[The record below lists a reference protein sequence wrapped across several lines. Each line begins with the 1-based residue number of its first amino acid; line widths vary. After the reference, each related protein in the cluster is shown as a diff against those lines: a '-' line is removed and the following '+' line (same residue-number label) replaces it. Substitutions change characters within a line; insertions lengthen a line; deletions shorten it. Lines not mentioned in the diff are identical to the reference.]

1 MSDPASQIDSRSSD
15 AALIELLRVEGAI
28 GIGQMADALGV
39 TATAIRQRLDRL
51 MRQGLVGRQTVPPA
65 TASAGQR
72 RTSRGRPAH
81 VYSLTEK
88 GRRTG
93 GDNFRD
99 LSLVLW
105 REIRQIRDPGVRQGL
120 IARVGS
126 AMAGMY
132 RDQLSGDTASQRLE
146 SVAELLRQRRL
157 SCDVETGDLPVLTA
171 YACPYPDLAEQDRG
185 ICAAERIMLQEL
197 VGASVQLSE
206 CRLDGSSCCKFTASE
221 PGAAHVAATGPGLA
235 KPAVEAS
242 NALRLKPQPGHHEQ
256 PATPAEGAAAAP
268 AQSPP
273 QRERNGARS

>member
-1 MSDPASQIDSRSSD
+1 MSQSASQNDGRSSD
-15 AALIELLRVEGAI
+15 AALIELLRVESSL

-51 MRQGLVGRQTVPPA
+51 MRQGIICRETVAPGTTQA
-65 TASAGQR
+65 TATQSR
-72 RTSRGRPAH
+72 RTGRGRPAH

-105 REIRQIRDPGVRQGL
+105 REIRQVREPSVRQGL

-132 RDQLSGDTASQRLE
+132 RDRMAGDTPAERLE
-146 SVAELLRQRRL
+146 SVASMLRERRL
-157 SCDVETGDLPVLTA
+157 SCDVQPGDDSGGLPVLTA
-171 YACPYPDLAEQDRG
+171 YACPYPELAEQDRG

-197 VGASVQLSE
+197 VGSPVQLSE
-206 CRLDGSSCCKFTASE
+206 CRLDGAACCKFTA
-221 PGAAHVAATGPGLA
+221 TGQGLA
-235 KPAVEAS
+235 NGPVEAS
-242 NALRLKPQPGHHEQ
+242 NAMRLMPQLTQQEHPE
-256 PATPAEGAAAAP
+256 ARADFSAAP
-268 AQSPP
+268 PDQSLP
-273 QRERNGARS
+273 QRERNGASR